1 MFYDDTITAI
11 STPYGSGGIGI
22 VRISGEKSFDIADKI
37 FKGKKKLDQ
46 VKSHT
51 ITYGKIIDNK
61 DGSAIDEVLLTKMEG
76 PKTYTREDVIE
87 INCHGGIVVLKKV
100 LELVIRNGAR
110 LAEPGEF
117 TKRAFLNGRIDL
129 TQAEAVIDLINAKT
143 TLSSKIALSQL
154 EGVLS
159 KKIKDAKD
167 ALVELLAHIESTL
180 DFPEEDFDK
189 ITEQVIRE
197 KIEKIK
203 AELFDILSTFD
214 KGKILKEGVNAV
226 IVGKP
231 NVGKSSL
238 LNRLTGYD
246 RAIVTDVPGTTRDTI
261 EEYINV
267 EGIPLKIIDTAGIRE
282 TGDIIEKIGVDKA
295 KKAIDSADLIIMM
308 IDAVEGFTNADAYVL
323 KSITEKKKVL
333 LINKIDLLEN
343 LLDCQNINKI
353 YQDTKLSNNI
363 ELKDSPIILS
373 SMKDGRGLDDLRKE
387 IAKLFWG
394 GEIKEHG
401 IENVMTNV
409 RHKTLMENALNSL
422 DDAILAYSSGMPM
435 DCIAIDIR
443 NAALY
448 LGSIT
453 GENISDEILDEIF
466 STFCIGK

>member
-353 YQDTKLSNNI
+353 YQDTELSNNI